1 MANEKEKNPNADGAA
16 AWKALSPVAQ
26 NEILRELGFFQGA
39 TGKTPAG
46 YDVNGKPITTTT
58 TTVTTAGTKP
68 ATSEPVRSTTTSVT
82 PSTDPGVQRA
92 DNLTSMISGAVGD
105 TQSLYRDFFNQAMN
119 FNPTETDWGRAILD
133 YYGIDSVAAANGANA
148 SGAAVNAGN
157 VDSYAAANAQ
167 RQRLA
172 TLNQGINAVSNLAS
186 QRFATALQ
194 GLQAMGVDVNAL
206 LGIEGGNVGN
216 TQGYLAS
223 LYRADETAAEEEA
236 KTPTYREYNENEA
249 LVKVMGLLGNYTG
262 EIDEASRASIKASA
276 KRYFMDTYGLSEE
289 DAAEKANRLVETVIS
304 ETLNPTGEVGPTL

>member
-1 MANEKEKNPNADGAA
+1 MANEKEKNPYADGAA
-16 AWKALSPVAQ
+16 AFKALSPVAQ

-39 TGKTPAG
+39 TGKPPAG

-92 DNLTSMISGAVGD
+92 DNLTGMISGAVGNS
-105 TQSLYRDFFNQAMN
+105 QSLYGDYYNQAMN
-119 FNPTETDWGRAILD
+119 FDPTKTDWGKAILS
-133 YYGIDSVAAANGANA
+133 YYGIESGAAANGANA
-148 SGAAVNAGN
+148 SGAAENAGN

-172 TLNQGINAVSNLAS
+172 TLNQGINAVSSVANQKFS
-186 QRFATALQ
+186 SALQ

-206 LGIEGGNVGN
+206 LGIESGNVGN

-223 LYRADETAAEEEA
+223 IYRADETAAEEEA

-249 LVKVMGLLGNYTG
+249 LDKVLRLLGNYTG

-304 ETLNPTGEVGPTL
+304 ETLNPTGEQGPTL

>member
-39 TGKTPAG
+39 TGKPPAG
-46 YDVNGKPITTTT
+46 YDVNGKPITTTP
-58 TTVTTAGTKP
+58 VTTAGTKP

-92 DNLTSMISGAVGD
+92 DNLTGMISGAVGNS
-105 TQSLYRDFFNQAMN
+105 QSLYGDYYNQAMN
-119 FNPTETDWGRAILD
+119 FDPTKTDWGKAILS
-133 YYGIDSVAAANGANA
+133 YYGIESGAAANGANA
-148 SGAAVNAGN
+148 SGAAENAGN

-172 TLNQGINAVSNLAS
+172 TLNQGINAVSSVANQKFS
-186 QRFATALQ
+186 SALQ

-223 LYRADETAAEEEA
+223 IYRADETAAA
-236 KTPTYREYNENEA
+236 NAPKTYPKYTDAEGAYIA
-249 LVKVMGLLGNYTG
+249 DQTFGLDFDFNGATAESL
-262 EIDEASRASIKASA
+262 EKIKAAVAEKIAST
-276 KRYFMDTYGLSEE
+276 FGLGPA
-289 DAAEKANRLVETVIS
+289 DAAAKAENAVNTIYQKAI
-304 ETLNPTGEVGPTL
+304 GQ